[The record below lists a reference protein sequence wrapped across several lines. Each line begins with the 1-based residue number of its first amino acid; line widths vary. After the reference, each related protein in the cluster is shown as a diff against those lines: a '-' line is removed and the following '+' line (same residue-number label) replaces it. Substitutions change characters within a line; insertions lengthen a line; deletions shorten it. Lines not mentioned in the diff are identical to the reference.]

1 MPNAMTTVGQGSAAY
16 LAVAGTA
23 ITNAS
28 TQNWRIGGKHKVP
41 TLAVNSQIA
50 GQSSST
56 QHAVRVYTDGSVG
69 FRTTA
74 TDRVRTAAGVVSAGV
89 DFTWSLENKV
99 GVGMTL
105 TVNGAE
111 IGTFGTNSNFPIN
124 QLHRFSTTAASEA
137 TTSEFF
143 HELAGVMQ
151 SQWNA
156 TNAPGTGTV
165 WTSSGAVSRTLTITA
180 HTGVADS
187 WWVFYSN
194 FYIGEATISV
204 SASAQATL
212 ASSKV
217 SNASVSA
224 VVAAVS
230 TTQGSKVGSAVL
242 SMPITAGILLSASKN
257 TSASITV
264 PINAV
269 LGIAANKVGVAPLYI
284 EAIADISL
292 YAGNIVAGAGTFSVT
307 ATALVSVQGEKV
319 GQNQVQ
325 FFAAAALYCTA
336 TKQSRS
342 GISVNANATTQLQA
356 AKTGQSTTHLAAAA
370 STFIDGYKVGH
381 GLVATLA
388 SVTIS
393 LYGSNSAAPSA
404 PVTLV
409 FVSTS
414 SRYTHSAR
422 TSSRYNNNVRTT
434 SRYNYNIKTFS
445 GGNRV

>member
-16 LAVAGTA
+16 LLMSTA

-41 TLAVNSQIA
+41 SLSANAQIA
-50 GQSSST
+50 GQSNST
-56 QHAVRVYTDGSVG
+56 QHAVRVYTDGSLA
-69 FRTTA
+69 FRTSA

-89 DFTWSLENKV
+89 DFTWSLRNEV

-105 TVNGAE
+105 AVNGAD
-111 IGTFGTNSNFPIN
+111 IGTFGTSTNFPIN
-124 QLHRFSTTAASEA
+124 QLHRFSTTAASEV

-143 HELAGVMQ
+143 HEIAGVMQ
-151 SQWNA
+151 SLWNA

-165 WTSSGAVSRTLTITA
+165 WTSSGAISRTLTITA

-194 FYIGEATISV
+194 IYIGEGIISV
-204 SASAQATL
+204 SAAATAAL
-212 ASSKV
+212 ASAKV
-217 SNASVSA
+217 GNATVSA
-224 VVAAVS
+224 IAAAVAAS
-230 TTQGSKVGSAVL
+230 QGSKIGSTPMSL
-242 SMPITAGILLSASKN
+242 PISGGIVLSASKN
-257 TSASITV
+257 TSANITV

-269 LGIAANKVGVAPLYI
+269 LGIAANKVAVAPLYV

-307 ATALVSVQGEKV
+307 ATAIVSVQGEKV

-325 FFAAAALYCTA
+325 FVAAAALYCTA

-342 GISVNANATTQLQA
+342 GFSVNANATAQLQA

-381 GLVATLA
+381 GLVAALA

-422 TSSRYNNNVRTT
+422 TSSRYNNNVRTK